1 MQAFRGQDNT
11 NGTDQ
16 LALSALRCDLLEC
29 SRFTL
34 IRLNVKS
41 NQRNSADIGSL
52 KEIRVSKYLRIE
64 VPPMRT
70 NFATNLLLPSSF
82 EEFHLHS
89 ESSWRDW
96 NERIEL
102 DKITKEIF
110 SFVVLLLASDDI
122 RHSKLKTMMMRRNQ
136 STEDVELA
144 VMAVN
149 HRLDF

>member
-1 MQAFRGQDNT
+1 MQAFRGQDST

-16 LALSALRCDLLEC
+16 LALSALRCDLLER

-64 VPPMRT
+64 VPLVRT

-96 NERIEL
+96 NETIEL
-102 DKITKEIF
+102 DEITKEIF